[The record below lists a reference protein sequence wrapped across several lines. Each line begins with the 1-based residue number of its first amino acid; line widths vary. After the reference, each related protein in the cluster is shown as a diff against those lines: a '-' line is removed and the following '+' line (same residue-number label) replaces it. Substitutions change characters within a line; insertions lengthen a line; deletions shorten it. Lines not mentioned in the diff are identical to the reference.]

1 VKRYPALTT
10 YRLILTLLGLA
21 VIGGGMIFALI
32 MANVI
37 SAYLNVST
45 YTVVIFIPLAV
56 MVLVTGG
63 ALLVTAELLHLLVN
77 IETRL
82 IEIRD
87 VDKQS
92 ANNHN
97 SASSAAMPARTAP
110 APRAVEAQPDTSAL
124 EQLARGQRVMFEGV
138 VTAERVALRTKPNRQ
153 ASAVRAVVIGQE
165 VGVMARSSDNR
176 WLLVLVEN
184 KPYWIQSEA
193 VAPQGNVAP
202 LPVIG

>member
-1 VKRYPALTT
+1 MKRYPALTT

-21 VIGGGMIFALI
+21 VIGGGLIVALI

-37 SAYLNVST
+37 STYLNVSA
-45 YTVVIFIPLAV
+45 YTVIIFLPLAA
-56 MVLVTGG
+56 MVFVTGG

-87 VDKQS
+87 SDR
-92 ANNHN
+92 HN
-97 SASSAAMPARTAP
+97 PNTHNGASLSNVPARSAP
-110 APRAVEAQPDTSAL
+110 AVRPVDTQPDTSAL
-124 EQLARGQRVMFEGV
+124 EQLARGQRVIFEGV
-138 VTAERVALRTKPNRQ
+138 VTAERVALRTQPNRQ
-153 ASAVRAVVIGQE
+153 ASAARAIVIGQE
-165 VGVMARSSDNR
+165 VGVMARSNDNR
-176 WLLVLVEN
+176 WLLVLVDN

-193 VAPQGNVAP
+193 IAPQGNVAP